1 MRVLAESYY
10 EMNHLLNDSFITLIL
25 LCVCYSDFTQEN
37 CPNNGKH
44 ERTLTVKIVV

>member
-1 MRVLAESYY
+1 MRMLAESYY
-10 EMNHLLNDSFITLIL
+10 EMNHLLNDSFKTLIL
-25 LCVCYSDFTQEN
+25 LCFFFLDFTHEN